1 MRLLAW
7 NIRQGG
13 GSRLPAIVEALA
25 RHEADVLVLS
35 EYRGGDS
42 ALRLREMLARLGYP
56 HITTP
61 LPPPG
66 KTGVLV
72 AARRRFRAHA
82 PLSDA
87 LPEPYRL
94 VHVEIGK
101 LSLCGV
107 YMPNLLA
114 KVPYWEAVVASL
126 ATKTDGHALAIGD
139 FNTCRAYVDEPGAID
154 RCAHFMDR
162 VADLGFCDLWRHR
175 YPEGREFS
183 WYSHRGNGFRID
195 HTFLSPALA
204 RRAGP
209 VRYSHDE
216 RSFRPLAAAP
226 RSAGLGRVQVRLKP
240 RLVRTSERHNV
251 SLPGESRD
259 PLTRCLGRRRM
270 GPGLRRGASLEGVSI
285 RNDCALNRSSL
296 SQLGRQVVAP
306 VAAGIPAPGADRVA
320 LPDQLFD
327 LGVDLRN
334 RKVAVCLGQIERIQL
349 IPDHGEF
356 RVLLGSQRREER
368 FGLSHAGSVDCGD
381 KNEREARSG
390 WLSAC

>member
-1 MRLLAW
+1 MRHLRLLAW

-13 GSRLPAIVEALA
+13 GARLPAIAEALV

-56 HITTP
+56 HMTAP

-66 KTGVLV
+66 KSGVLV

-82 PLSDA
+82 ALSEA

-94 VHVEIGK
+94 VAAEFSGFT
-101 LSLCGV
+101 LCGV

-114 KVPYWEAVVASL
+114 KVPYWEALIASL
-126 ATKTDGHALAIGD
+126 AARSDGAVLAIGD

-162 VADLGFCDLWRHR
+162 VAEIGFCDLWRQR

-195 HTFLSPALA
+195 HAFLSPTLA

-216 RSFRPLAAAP
+216 R
-226 RSAGLGRVQVRLKP
+226 
-240 RLVRTSERHNV
+240 
-251 SLPGESRD
+251 
-259 PLTRCLGRRRM
+259 
-270 GPGLRRGASLEGVSI
+270 
-285 RNDCALNRSSL
+285 L
-296 SQLGRQVVAP
+296 S
-306 VAAGIPAPGADRVA
+306 
-320 LPDQLFD
+320 
-327 LGVDLRN
+327 
-334 RKVAVCLGQIERIQL
+334 
-349 IPDHGEF
+349 
-356 RVLLGSQRREER
+356 
-368 FGLSHAGSVDCGD
+368 GLSDHSPLILDV
-381 KNEREARSG
+381 RV
-390 WLSAC
+390 